1 MEQTSCQVVSA
12 NSSLLNS
19 TTLLASPSKPNKV
32 EATKAA
38 LVGKIPV
45 VISEADIQVYV
56 DATIQLEE
64 PALDIVSIKKN
75 VFLTRCQLLL
85 TDDKKSAK
93 LLISGYVRKNVQYST
108 VKHVGNTTVSGDIR
122 FTAVNIPFKCFAK
135 IDFVSEPVTASN
147 PQTFTSSAISNN
159 GMGSDQQSVS
169 ITNSEIF
176 NEKIYCELI
185 EAKIREVDIK
195 KDIDH
200 WGKSIDE
207 RTFKTFIESMVI
219 ELKLRVLQNQSVFI
233 NPTSGGSGGSGGK
246 SGKDSDNE
254 CSGNKDKDC
263 EGKGGSKGKEG
274 PGEDKKDCD
283 KDKKDCDNDKKD
295 CDKDK
300 KDCDKDKKDCDKD
313 KKDCDKDKKD
323 CDKDKK
329 DCDKDKKDCDKDK
342 KDCDKDKKEHR

>member
-1 MEQTSCQVVSA
+1 MEQTSCQVVSS

-32 EATKAA
+32 EAKKSA

-45 VISEADIQVYV
+45 VISEADVQVYV

-75 VFLTRCQLLL
+75 VFLNRCQLLL

-122 FTAVNIPFKCFAK
+122 FTALNVPFKCFAK
-135 IDFVSEPVTASN
+135 VDFVSEPVTVSN
-147 PQTFTSSAISNN
+147 PQSSTSSAISNN
-159 GMGSDQQSVS
+159 GMGSDQQSLS
-169 ITNSEIF
+169 ITNAEIF

-195 KDIDH
+195 KDIDP
-200 WGKSIDE
+200 WGKSMDE

-219 ELKLRVLQNQSVFI
+219 ELKLRVLQNQSVYI
-233 NPTSGGSGGSGGK
+233 DPTSGGSGGSGGSGNDGK
-246 SGKDSDNE
+246 SGKDSDNKG
-254 CSGNKDKDC
+254 SGNKDKDG
-263 EGKGGSKGKEG
+263 EGKDGSKGKEES
-274 PGEDKKDCD
+274 GEEKRDDSKEKKGDNKEKNDCDHD
-283 KDKKDCDNDKKD
+283 KDKKDCDH
-295 CDKDK
+295 DKDK
-300 KDCDKDKKDCDKD
+300 KDCDHDKY
-313 KKDCDKDKKD
+313 KKYHK
-323 CDKDKK
+323 
-329 DCDKDKKDCDKDK
+329 
-342 KDCDKDKKEHR
+342 